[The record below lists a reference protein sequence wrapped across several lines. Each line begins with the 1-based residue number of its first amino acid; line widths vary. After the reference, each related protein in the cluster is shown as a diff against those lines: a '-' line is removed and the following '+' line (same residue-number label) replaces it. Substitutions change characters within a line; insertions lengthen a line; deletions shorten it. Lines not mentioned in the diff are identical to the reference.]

1 MSDLIDRQTL
11 IESLYGSFVDAQEWV
26 WSTNDPDI
34 KPRAESAVAT
44 FMEAILRVKQ
54 MPSVPQW
61 IPCSERLPEEDKE
74 VLISYRYQDGEGD
87 TSNSYIDITSYGD
100 AYFGGRKCSFKEWRQ
115 PFEYFHAN
123 YEVIAWMPLPDPW
136 KGDNDD

>member
-11 IESLYGSFVDAQEWV
+11 IESLYESFVNAQEWF

-74 VLISYRYQDGEGD
+74 VLISYRYKEGEGD
-87 TSNSYIDITSYGD
+87 TNNSYIDITSYGD
-100 AYFGGRKCSFKEWRQ
+100 AYFGGRKCGFKEWRQ
-115 PFEYFHAN
+115 PFDYFHAN
-123 YEVIAWMPLPDPW
+123 YEVIAWMPLPEPW
-136 KGDNDD
+136 KGEE